1 MALDPM
7 LHKAVRNGRVRD
19 IIQLLAGGAD
29 MDVRSSLGGHVL
41 HVAVSNGRSDMVQF
55 ILENGVD
62 VNVKTNGG
70 YSPLHSACSRTRIRG
85 RVDIIRHLLQCG
97 ADVSARNAENIPD
110 DDDENGQDNETF
122 FDDGDQGSGGRT
134 PLHYAILY
142 RSIQVVKLLL
152 CHGADISTKE
162 GDGYNALHWAVMI
175 HESEVIREMVRVQRN
190 PLLHANRR
198 GIEKAVKVI
207 QLLLAHGTDV
217 SAKIAHLQATTN
229 RGVTPMQVA
238 YTDDMKKMLQ
248 DALLHA
254 EDARRELLEA
264 FTMGQHERLG
274 VVSDILPLAAE
285 TVQMIMDRV

>member
-62 VNVKTNGG
+62 VNVKTNRG
-70 YSPLHSACSRTRIRG
+70 YSPLHIACSRKRMTG
-85 RVDIIRHLLQCG
+85 RDVIIRHLLQYG
-97 ADVSARNAENIPD
+97 ADVSART
-110 DDDENGQDNETF
+110 ENGSGGVDE
-122 FDDGDQGSGGRT
+122 DAGGRT
-134 PLHYAILY
+134 PLHIAILY
-142 RSIQVVKLLL
+142 SSIQAVKLFL

-162 GDGYNALHWAVMI
+162 GEGYNALHWAVQI
-175 HESEVIREMVRVQRN
+175 HESEFIQERRRRRRN
-190 PLLHANRR
+190 PMLPANNR
-198 GIEKAVKVI
+198 GVEKAVKVI

-217 SAKIAHLQATTN
+217 STKIAHLRATTN
-229 RGVTPMQVA
+229 GCLYGPPLTPMQVA
-238 YTDDMKKMLQ
+238 YPDDMKEMLQ
-248 DALLHA
+248 DALLRA
-254 EDARRELLEA
+254 EGSRRELLEA